1 MAEQNDARRADQGLG
16 PGAYFFD
23 LCLLNQ
29 HRLMRGANDEEKRAK
44 LIEALRNCLV
54 GCGHVLLC
62 CAQGP
67 SGVGWETPAPFVRIW
82 CLFEIYK
89 SLEIGVPI
97 TMQLGA
103 EEQQEFRAAL
113 QQGGLARVNVAL
125 DKVNAREAGAT
136 MEDDKR
142 DILAD
147 IERTVGL
154 DEFNERVRG
163 ALKSEY
169 ARIATRASF
178 RWAPFSNPGFL
189 AYEFFPEEI

>member
-1 MAEQNDARRADQGLG
+1 MSTRGYPFVSVVSMAEQNDARRAAQGLG

-29 HRLMRGANDEEKRAK
+29 HRLMRGANDDEKRAK
-44 LIEALRNCLV
+44 LVEALRNCLV

-82 CLFEIYK
+82 CLFEIFK
-89 SLEIGVPI
+89 SLECGVPI

-103 EEQQEFRAAL
+103 KEQEDFRVAL
-113 QQGGLARVNVAL
+113 NKGGLARVNAAL
-125 DKVNAREAGAT
+125 DNVDAREAGAT

-154 DEFNERVRG
+154 DEFNRRVREG
-163 ALKSEY
+163 LKMEY
-169 ARIATRASF
+169 KRIATSAGMR
-178 RWAPFSNPGFL
+178 
-189 AYEFFPEEI
+189 